1 MQVFVYDGLC
11 VCVCVCVLKYLI
23 SKNPMA
29 VSVTQEL
36 VPWKIIS
43 GGLCILET
51 NGMSFCMHMNLNI
64 ARYALILFPALIFN
78 RFVFQFSF
86 WDNPRIFVTNS
97 QLMLLCCI
105 FKILKDCL
113 QACPLFSCLSTS
125 FALFP
130 LSGLMERIRTGH
142 LYPSP

>member
-1 MQVFVYDGLC
+1 MC
-11 VCVCVCVLKYLI
+11 ACVLKYLT

-43 GGLCILET
+43 GDVCILET
-51 NGMSFCMHMNLNI
+51 NGMSFRIYMNLNI

-86 WDNPRIFVTNS
+86 WNNPRRFVSS
-97 QLMLLCCI
+97 QLMLHI
-105 FKILKDCL
+105 
-113 QACPLFSCLSTS
+113 
-125 FALFP
+125 
-130 LSGLMERIRTGH
+130 
-142 LYPSP
+142 